1 MIKWRVT
8 INGEEVNLE
17 GLDLSLYIST
27 TYQPRRAI
35 AFTVAGN
42 EITATYKGAEQKV
55 TGVYRLTLYRNEGEN
70 AQSIL
75 DACDAFELVS
85 CSCLTVDAAF
95 DGAEVE
101 LPVADLGVGIP
112 GLSAYEIAVSEGF
125 VGTQAEW
132 IASLSAASEAAAAEC
147 REVIAEFSQAEDSR
161 VTAEAQRVANENNRI
176 AGEGSRVEAENDRAA
191 AEQLR
196 VAAESKRDAAELA
209 RISNENNRA
218 DAEGARSSAE
228 AIRVANENTRLA
240 DEETRMQNEA
250 ARVTAESKRANAE
263 AQRETAE
270 TDRRAAELVRIE
282 NETARHTAEQ
292 DRMNAEA
299 NRVHAE
305 NLRKTAEDARI
316 ANEATRQTY
325 EQARVTAETNRETA
339 ETNRTDAEAARVEA
353 EAARAEEFAGFTA
366 TLAAKEDKANKVTSI
381 NADADDV
388 HYPSAKAVKD
398 SLAKVKNIEVT
409 PDMLS
414 ESTKQLINSSG
425 GGTIANF
432 ADDEDLT
439 TVDNALKLADKTY
452 DPITYSGMGR
462 KYLRKNLVDGKNI
475 LTQAM
480 LTSANTIYI
489 IQYDYD
495 LNGATITIP
504 ENCTLDF
511 QGGSL
516 VNGTV
521 KLQDTYIQG
530 KAKILTKIAN
540 GSTCLNEH
548 LNILWFGAVSGDKSI
563 DTGAII
569 TKLGNVNVNT
579 IIIPEG
585 TFYSKSFK
593 LPAFK
598 YLKGN
603 GCSKSILKAVD
614 NGLSYSYSGVQIDE
628 IFIAI
633 YQPGNRITDIT
644 IDGSYDEEKR
654 NVCVGLY
661 QAGFSFK
668 LERCKMINAI
678 GCVWMRCIGGY
689 ISFTD
694 NLFYTGIDFCLKLE
708 YHIDHAQILRNNF
721 EGFETLGED
730 GVIIINPDS
739 NSGGICKSLLLAEN
753 RFESVKSNII
763 YNFINAGYFLNVRHN
778 IYLLPTLDENAI
790 LYRFMKQAS
799 AARFTDETFQSVG
812 KLSHYYI
819 INKDTNVNNVIIDN
833 AISDLRGEWIGYFDE
848 QGEYKTW
855 YTVGEKPVVNIKI
868 KEKNYW
874 LPLTNTLESSCEL
887 NFNTV
892 INKLHFRNEG
902 AYGIIRG
909 WGAAN
914 YLVLQS
920 NQLYVCKNDTEK
932 MGNICNI
939 TWLCNKISGTSNERP
954 TTDLYAG
961 NSYYDTTLGKPIWWT
976 GSAWVDATGAT
987 V

>member
-1 MIKWRVT
+1 MA
-8 INGEEVNLE
+8 
-17 GLDLSLYIST
+17 YISK
-27 TYQPRRAI
+27 
-35 AFTVAGN
+35 FT
-42 EITATYKGAEQKV
+42 GAQIDA
-55 TGVYRLTLYRNEGEN
+55 L
-70 AQSIL
+70 L
-75 DACDAFELVS
+75 DQ
-85 CSCLTVDAAF
+85 TKKM
-95 DGAEVE
+95 
-101 LPVADLGVGIP
+101 
-112 GLSAYEIAVSEGF
+112 
-125 VGTQAEW
+125 QA
-132 IASLSAASEAAAAEC
+132 
-147 REVIAEFSQAEDSR
+147 
-161 VTAEAQRVANENNRI
+161 
-176 AGEGSRVEAENDRAA
+176 
-191 AEQLR
+191 
-196 VAAESKRDAAELA
+196 SK
-209 RISNENNRA
+209 
-218 DAEGARSSAE
+218 
-228 AIRVANENTRLA
+228 
-240 DEETRMQNEA
+240 
-250 ARVTAESKRANAE
+250 
-263 AQRETAE
+263 
-270 TDRRAAELVRIE
+270 
-282 NETARHTAEQ
+282 
-292 DRMNAEA
+292 
-299 NRVHAE
+299 
-305 NLRKTAEDARI
+305 EDA
-316 ANEATRQTY
+316 
-325 EQARVTAETNRETA
+325 
-339 ETNRTDAEAARVEA
+339 
-353 EAARAEEFAGFTA
+353 
-366 TLAAKEDKANKVTSI
+366 ANKVTSI

-388 HYPSAKAVKD
+388 HYPTAKAVKD
-398 SLAKVKNIEVT
+398 SLEKVKNIEVT

-414 ESTKQLINSSG
+414 ESTKQFINASI
-425 GGTIANF
+425 GGTITNF

-475 LTQAM
+475 LTQEM
-480 LTSANTIYI
+480 LPSANTIYI

-495 LNGATITIP
+495 LNGATINVP
-504 ENCTLDF
+504 ANCTLDF

-516 VNGTV
+516 GNGTV

-603 GCSKSILKAVD
+603 GYSKSILKAVD

-633 YQPGNRITDIT
+633 HQPGNRITDIT

-661 QAGFSFK
+661 QAGFIFK

-708 YHIDHAQILRNNF
+708 YHIDHTQILRNNF
-721 EGFETLGED
+721 EGFETLGKD

-753 RFESVKSNII
+753 RFENVKSNII

-790 LYRFMKQAS
+790 LYRFMKQAA
-799 AARFTDETFQSVG
+799 AARFTDEMFQSVG

-833 AISDLRGEWIGYFDE
+833 AIPALRGEWIGYFDE

-874 LPLTNTLESSCEL
+874 LPLTNTLASSCEL

-920 NQLYVCKNDTEK
+920 NRLYVCKNDTEK
-932 MGNICNI
+932 MGNIRNI

-961 NSYYDTTLGKPIWWT
+961 NSYYDTTLGKPIWWN
-976 GSAWVDATGAT
+976 GSAWVDITGAE